1 MRIDI
6 AILGFNMNM
15 LELVDAY
22 LHDAGLYDGWT
33 SQLQLWNDTGDG
45 NEQFIVLQSNGGTQ
59 VMDGLGG
66 DFYFSLYVVG
76 KHGQYNVSDVDAKAN
91 EIIEYIKTHPI
102 DSCVNYIQLQ
112 SPPGRPMLTE
122 EKRPVHELLLRV
134 VK

>member
-1 MRIDI
+1 
-6 AILGFNMNM
+6 M

-22 LHDAGLYDGWT
+22 LQDAGLYDGWT
-33 SQLQLWNDTGDG
+33 SQLQFWNDTGNG

-76 KHGQYNVSDVDAKAN
+76 KHGRYNVSDVDAKALA
-91 EIIEYIKTHPI
+91 IIEYIKTHPI

-112 SPPGRPMLTE
+112 APLGRPMLTE
-122 EKRPVHELLLRV
+122 ENRPVHELLLRV

>member
-1 MRIDI
+1 
-6 AILGFNMNM
+6 MNM

-22 LHDAGLYDGWT
+22 LQDAGLYDGWT
-33 SQLQLWNDTGDG
+33 SQLQFWNDTGDG
-45 NEQFIVLQSNGGTQ
+45 SEQFIVLQSNGGTQ

-76 KHGQYNVSDVDAKAN
+76 KQGQYNVADVDAKSN

-112 SPPGRPMLTE
+112 APPGRPMLTK

>member
-1 MRIDI
+1 
-6 AILGFNMNM
+6 MNM

-22 LHDAGLYDGWT
+22 LQDAGLYDGWT
-33 SQLQLWNDTGDG
+33 SQLQFWNDTGDG

-76 KHGQYNVSDVDAKAN
+76 RHGQYNVADVDAKAN

-112 SPPGRPMLTE
+112 APLGRPMLTE
-122 EKRPVHELLLRV
+122 ESRPVHELLLRV

>member
-1 MRIDI
+1 
-6 AILGFNMNM
+6 MNM
-15 LELVDAY
+15 LEMVDAY
-22 LHDAGLYDGWT
+22 LQDAGLYDGWT
-33 SQLQLWNDTGDG
+33 PQLQLWNDSGDG
-45 NEQFIVLQSNGGTQ
+45 SEQFIVLQTNGGTQ

-76 KHGQYNVSDVDAKAN
+76 KHGQYNVADVDAKAN

-112 SPPGRPMLTE
+112 ASLGRPMLTE

>member
-1 MRIDI
+1 
-6 AILGFNMNM
+6 M

-22 LHDAGLYDGWT
+22 LQDAGLYDGWT
-33 SQLQLWNDTGDG
+33 PQLQLWNDTGDG
-45 NEQFIVLQSNGGTQ
+45 NEQFIVLQTNGGTQ

-66 DFYFSLYVVG
+66 DFYFSLHVVG
-76 KHGQYNVSDVDAKAN
+76 KKGQYNLQDVDAKAN

-112 SPPGRPMLTE
+112 APLGRPMLTE

>member
-1 MRIDI
+1 
-6 AILGFNMNM
+6 MNM

-59 VMDGLGG
+59 VMDDLGG

-76 KHGQYNVSDVDAKAN
+76 KQGQYNVADVDEKAN
-91 EIIEYIKTHPI
+91 EIIEHIKTHIP
-102 DSCVNYIQLQ
+102 DD
-112 SPPGRPMLTE
+112 
-122 EKRPVHELLLRV
+122 LRSFQRINIRMQIPHAHPDFLEILC
-134 VK
+134 

>member
-1 MRIDI
+1 
-6 AILGFNMNM
+6 MNM

-22 LHDAGLYDGWT
+22 LQDAGLYDGWT
-33 SQLQLWNDTGDG
+33 SQLQFWNDTGDG

-66 DFYFSLYVVG
+66 DFYFLLYVVG
-76 KHGQYNVSDVDAKAN
+76 KHGQYNVADVDAKAN
-91 EIIEYIKTHPI
+91 EIIEYIKAHPI

-112 SPPGRPMLTE
+112 ASLGRPMLTE

>member
-1 MRIDI
+1 
-6 AILGFNMNM
+6 M

-22 LHDAGLYDGWT
+22 LQDAGLYDGWT
-33 SQLQLWNDTGDG
+33 SQLQFWNDTGDG
-45 NEQFIVLQSNGGTQ
+45 SEQFIVLQSNGGTQ

-76 KHGQYNVSDVDAKAN
+76 KHGQYNVADVDAKAL

-112 SPPGRPMLTE
+112 APLGRPMLTE

>member
-1 MRIDI
+1 
-6 AILGFNMNM
+6 M

-22 LHDAGLYDGWT
+22 LQDAGLYDGWT
-33 SQLQLWNDTGDG
+33 SQLQFWNDTGDG

-76 KHGQYNVSDVDAKAN
+76 RHGQYNVADVDAKAN

-112 SPPGRPMLTE
+112 APLGRPMLTE
-122 EKRPVHELLLRV
+122 ESRPVHELLLRV

>member
-1 MRIDI
+1 
-6 AILGFNMNM
+6 MNM

-22 LHDAGLYDGWT
+22 LQDAGLYDGWT
-33 SQLQLWNDTGDG
+33 SQLQFWDDTGNG

-59 VMDGLGG
+59 VTDGLGG

-76 KHGQYNVSDVDAKAN
+76 KHGQYNVSDVDTKAL

-112 SPPGRPMLTE
+112 ASLGRPMLTE

>member
-1 MRIDI
+1 
-6 AILGFNMNM
+6 MNM

-22 LHDAGLYDGWT
+22 FQDAGLYDGWT
-33 SQLQLWNDTGDG
+33 SQLQFWNDTGDG

-76 KHGQYNVSDVDAKAN
+76 KHGQYNVADVDAKAL

-112 SPPGRPMLTE
+112 APLGRPMLME

>member
-1 MRIDI
+1 MRD
-6 AILGFNMNM
+6 M
-15 LELVDAY
+15 LELDDQY
-22 LHDAGLYDGWT
+22 LSDAGLYDGWT
-33 SQLQLWNDTGDG
+33 NQLEFWNDTEVGTDR
-45 NEQFIVLQSNGGTQ
+45 FMVLQSNGGTQ

-66 DFYFSLYVVG
+66 DFYFSLYIVG
-76 KHGQYNVSDVDAKAN
+76 KQGQYNVADVDAKAN

-112 SPPGRPMLTE
+112 APLGRPMLTE

>member
-1 MRIDI
+1 
-6 AILGFNMNM
+6 MNV

-22 LHDAGLYDGWT
+22 LQDAGLYDGWT
-33 SQLQLWNDTGDG
+33 SQLQFWNDTGDG

-59 VMDGLGG
+59 VMDGIGG

-76 KHGQYNVSDVDAKAN
+76 RHGQYNVADVDAKAN

-112 SPPGRPMLTE
+112 APLGRPMLTE

>member
-1 MRIDI
+1 
-6 AILGFNMNM
+6 MNT

-22 LHDAGLYDGWT
+22 LQDAGLYDGWT
-33 SQLQLWNDTGDG
+33 SQLQFWNDTGEGD
-45 NEQFIVLQSNGGTQ
+45 EQFIVLQSNGGTQ
-59 VMDGLGG
+59 VMDGLSG

-76 KHGQYNVSDVDAKAN
+76 KQGQYNVADVDAKAL

-112 SPPGRPMLTE
+112 APLGRPMLKE

>member
-1 MRIDI
+1 
-6 AILGFNMNM
+6 MNM

-22 LHDAGLYDGWT
+22 LQDAGLYDGWT
-33 SQLQLWNDTGDG
+33 SQLQFWNDTGDG

-59 VMDGLGG
+59 VMNGLGG

-112 SPPGRPMLTE
+112 APLGRPMLTE
-122 EKRPVHELLLRV
+122 EKRTVHELLLRV

>member
-1 MRIDI
+1 
-6 AILGFNMNM
+6 MNM

-22 LHDAGLYDGWT
+22 LQDAGLYDGWT
-33 SQLQLWNDTGDG
+33 SQLQFWNDTGDG

-76 KHGQYNVSDVDAKAN
+76 KHGQYNVADVDAKAN

-112 SPPGRPMLTE
+112 APLGRLMLTE

>member
-1 MRIDI
+1 
-6 AILGFNMNM
+6 MNM

-22 LHDAGLYDGWT
+22 LQDAGLYDGWT
-33 SQLQLWNDTGDG
+33 SQLQFWNDTGDG

-59 VMDGLGG
+59 IMDGLGG

-76 KHGQYNVSDVDAKAN
+76 KHGQYNVADVDAKAN

-112 SPPGRPMLTE
+112 APLGRPMLAE

>member
-1 MRIDI
+1 
-6 AILGFNMNM
+6 MNM

-22 LHDAGLYDGWT
+22 LQDAGLYDGWT
-33 SQLQLWNDTGDG
+33 PQLQLWNDTGDG
-45 NEQFIVLQSNGGTQ
+45 NEQFIVLQTNGGTQ

-66 DFYFSLYVVG
+66 DFYFSLHIVG
-76 KHGQYNVSDVDAKAN
+76 KQGQYNLQDVDAKAN

-112 SPPGRPMLTE
+112 APLGRLMLTE

>member
-1 MRIDI
+1 
-6 AILGFNMNM
+6 M
-15 LELVDAY
+15 LDLVDAY
-22 LHDAGLYDGWT
+22 LQDAGLYDGWT
-33 SQLQLWNDTGDG
+33 SQLQFWNDTGDG

-112 SPPGRPMLTE
+112 APLGRPMLTE